1 MKRRDF
7 LWVSAAGAAIK
18 AGLATGQAPRVRR
31 LGILSLIPFSDP
43 PSPERQAFL
52 QGLIAL
58 GYVPG
63 KNLDIVY
70 ASAENAIEFL
80 DDIARDLVARRPE
93 VIAASGAISLEALQ
107 RATRDIPIVMLAVG
121 DPVGMKVVK
130 SLSRPGG
137 NITGSSFISSE
148 LAAKRVQLLQEV
160 MPGGRRLAVLVDA
173 RNAGARLE
181 SAAVVV
187 AAHKLGLTP
196 FALRYEDD
204 RSLTAALHRA
214 AAGHADLL
222 YATFEGAIV
231 ARRRHEIA
239 AFALQ
244 RKWPSIAGWS
254 GIAEAGCLMSY
265 APDFPELFRRG
276 AHFVQRILDGAKPAD
291 LPVEQ
296 ASRFEL
302 VVNLKTAKEL
312 GLKFPQ
318 AILVRAD
325 RVIE

>member
-1 MKRRDF
+1 MKRRGF
-7 LWVSAAGAAIK
+7 LWICAAGAASHT
-18 AGLATGQAPRVRR
+18 GLASGQAPRVRR
-31 LGILSLIPFSDP
+31 MGLLSLIPFSEP

-52 QGLIAL
+52 QGLVAL
-58 GYVPG
+58 GLVPG
-63 KNLDIVY
+63 KNLDITY
-70 ASAENAIEFL
+70 ASAENAVEFL
-80 DDIARDLVARRPE
+80 DDIARDLVARRLD
-93 VIAASGAISLEALQ
+93 VIAAAGAIPLQALQ

-121 DPVGMKVVK
+121 DPVGMKLVNT
-130 SLSRPGG
+130 LARPGG

-160 MPGGRRLAVLVDA
+160 VPGARRMAVLVDT
-173 RNAGARLE
+173 RNANARLE
-181 SAAVVV
+181 SVAVV
-187 AAHKLGLTP
+187 AAAQKLGLTP
-196 FALRYEDD
+196 LVQRYEDD
-204 RSLTAALHRA
+204 GGLTAALIGA
-214 AAGHADLL
+214 AAGRAELL
-222 YATFEGAIV
+222 YATFEGNIV

-254 GIAEAGCLMSY
+254 AIAEAGCLMSY
-265 APDFPELFRRG
+265 APDIPELFRRG
-276 AHFVQRILDGAKPAD
+276 AYFVQRILAGAKPAD